1 MSTCKEMS
9 ASHSGP
15 PLSAGSSCMAEEPGR
30 SEPRI
35 HLFED
40 CATARQVQDE
50 LKMNFDHVDDSVKPE
65 MVEEGI

>member
-15 PLSAGSSCMAEEPGR
+15 LPSAGSSRMAEEPDR
-30 SEPRI
+30 SEPML

-50 LKMNFDHVDDSVKPE
+50 LKMNSDHVDDSIKPE